1 MSVVTVRFPIL
12 TQHYA
17 ANYDIV
23 KRAPGSLAWAM
34 VEEHAP
40 QCVKNHDQSVA
51 RLAERGGLDPWEAV
65 AVLTD
70 RPCYELEKI
79 SAHDIVTALW
89 ELHDAWV
96 RKYTPISEQLLMEFK
111 TKWSLAE
118 QRAFIEKLWLNHA
131 YFHGI
136 EGQSVMTP
144 LESGDLAKRV
154 SAAWA
159 DGKAIRDKERTP

>member
-1 MSVVTVRFPIL
+1 MSVGTVRFPIL
-12 TQHYA
+12 SQHYA
-17 ANYDIV
+17 SNYAIV
-23 KRAPGSLAWAM
+23 KRAPGSLPWAM
-34 VEEHAP
+34 VEEHAA

-65 AVLTD
+65 AEH
-70 RPCYELEKI
+70 ELEKI
-79 SAHDIVTALW
+79 LAPDIVTALW
-89 ELHDAWV
+89 SLHDAWV
-96 RKYTPISEQLLMEFK
+96 RRHTPVSEELLMEFK
-111 TKWSLAE
+111 TKWSLVE

-154 SAAWA
+154 SDAWA
-159 DGKAIRDKERTP
+159 EGKAIRDKEKTP